1 MNALQPFLPHIAIAL
16 VAFAILQM
24 LLIFSLSGRITRLN
38 RTVRGVLLGPNGEDL
53 ETMLTRSVAE
63 SQEALRQNELTNE
76 QLRVLEEQLRGCVQR
91 VGLVRYD
98 AYDDVSGLNSFSLA
112 LLDNFDNGT
121 VISGLVS
128 RGDGRCYAK
137 TIVGA
142 NSEQTLSDEERAAI
156 ALAQNG
162 GNFNASPL
170 SNSPQNGRKKG
181 RFSRA

>member
-16 VAFAILQM
+16 IAFAVLQM
-24 LLIFSLSGRITRLN
+24 LLIFSLSARITRLN

-53 ETMLTRSVAE
+53 ETILTRSVAE
-63 SQEALRQNELTNE
+63 SQEALRQNELTNA

-98 AYDDVSGLNSFSLA
+98 AYEDVSGLNSFSLA
-112 LLDNFDNGT
+112 MLDNFDNGT

-137 TIVGA
+137 TVVDAI
-142 NSEQTLSDEERAAI
+142 SEQTLSDEEREAI
-156 ALAQNG
+156 SLAQNG
-162 GNFNASPL
+162 GGTSTSSSNAS
-170 SNSPQNGRKKG
+170 SNGRKKG

>member
-1 MNALQPFLPHIAIAL
+1 MNSIQPFLPHICLAL
-16 VAFAILQM
+16 IVFAALQM

-63 SQEALRQNELTNE
+63 SQEALRQNEATSK
-76 QLRVLEEQLRGCVQR
+76 QLRVLEETVHGCVQR

-112 LLDNFDNGT
+112 MLDERDNGT

-137 TIVGA
+137 TVVGGQ
-142 NSEQTLSDEERAAI
+142 SEQSLSDEEREAI
-156 ALAQNG
+156 ALAQSGG
-162 GNFNASPL
+162 GNQVSGVSAAS
-170 SNSPQNGRKKG
+170 NGRKKG